1 MTEYMQSRVE
11 LAHPAATRPLH
22 APPHLY
28 VPQFSAS
35 DYGRRPSIR
44 CSLCSNFAYSEYF
57 KVNGQK
63 ICSTCAEEARSG
75 QSTASRASLTGALIF
90 GTIGAMVAMIFYA
103 AVTIS
108 TGWTMGYVALA
119 AGWIVGKSVMAGAN
133 NVGSTRLQLIAMAL
147 TYLAIT
153 LEAIPGV
160 LYEAYNYPATI
171 HSWGTL
177 LPNVII
183 SGLISPF
190 THFDENPVN
199 AAIRLLILLI
209 GLRIAWRLTQTR
221 PLAVAGPFAVAT
233 AQK

>member
-11 LAHPAATRPLH
+11 LAHPATNRSLQ

-28 VPQFSAS
+28 VPQFSVS

-44 CSLCSNFAYSEYF
+44 CSLCSSFAYSEYF

-63 ICSTCAEEARSG
+63 VCSTCAEETRSG
-75 QSTASRASLTGALIF
+75 QSTASRASLMGALIF
-90 GTIGAMVAMIFYA
+90 GSVGAIVAMIFYA
-103 AVTIS
+103 AVTLS

-133 NVGSTRLQLIAMAL
+133 NVGSTRIQLIAMAL

-160 LYEAYNYPATI
+160 LYEAYNYPATVNN
-171 HSWGTL
+171 WGTL
-177 LPNVII
+177 LPDAIA

-199 AAIRLLILLI
+199 GAIRVLIVLI
-209 GLRIAWRLTQTR
+209 GMRIAWRLTQTR
-221 PLAVAGPFAVAT
+221 PLAVAGPYAVAA